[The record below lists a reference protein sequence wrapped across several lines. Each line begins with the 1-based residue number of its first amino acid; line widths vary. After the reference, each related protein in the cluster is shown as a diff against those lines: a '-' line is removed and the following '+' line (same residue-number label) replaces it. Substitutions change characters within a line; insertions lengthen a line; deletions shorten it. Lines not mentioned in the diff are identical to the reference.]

1 MVFTAL
7 GVSKSL
13 ARAAFTAFLV
23 LVSLE
28 WDMGVTCDDKA
39 GKGLS
44 GAPDWPG
51 TSPGYTNIL
60 S

>member
-23 LVSLE
+23 LASLE
-28 WDMGVTCDDKA
+28 WETGVTYDEA

-44 GAPDWPG
+44 GAPAWPG
-51 TSPGYTNIL
+51 TNPGYTNIL

>member
-7 GVSKSL
+7 SVSKSL

-23 LVSLE
+23 LASLE
-28 WDMGVTCDDKA
+28 WEIGVTYDDEA

-44 GAPDWPG
+44 GAPAWPG
-51 TSPGYTNIL
+51 TNPEYTNIL